1 MAKMTQKA
9 LNELFRKYPGI
20 VEERFKINVY
30 EYDDSLTRFLLECVD
45 RIDFFQRL
53 DNDTK
58 RDIIFT
64 LKQENFE
71 RGALIFKNDEVAKV
85 MFIIQNGIVEILTQM
100 DKGVDFVIERLFR
113 GAVINHRSFLL
124 ND

>member
-1 MAKMTQKA
+1 MTQKA